1 MKLRILNLE
10 DNPNDTELALIELSK
25 EWPDVDI
32 IRVDTRDDFILSLEK
47 NNFDLILCDLSLPQ
61 FDGFSALSI
70 VINKY
75 PHIPFIFLSGAMGEE
90 SAIETLKKGATDF
103 IIKGRLFRLIPAVRR
118 ALEEAQKHKKQI
130 ETEEKIKNEMEI
142 TSHLL
147 MISEA
152 TAQITDINKLLKQ
165 IVSCGHEIM
174 KYEYCLIYLFN
185 KDTSTFRPVE
195 KYGLSSE
202 MNAGFMTEFLPYET
216 AFIQESLEK
225 KGINV
230 ISKLSKSNK
239 LSGAFSFIKDKETL
253 VVIPLFARQEPIGM
267 IFSFY
272 KEEMVFEERQKKIML
287 GIAHQAS
294 VAIDQ
299 ARLYRDSIERSIELS
314 ARVETIQVM
323 NEIDKSI
330 LSTLNIW
337 EILENVTHLV
347 SRLIPCEMS
356 NVFMVDKENEGF
368 IFAAGFGVRE
378 LSVGDLIPFHETS
391 STEILQSGKIEYI
404 ANLLDIKKRLSY
416 ENKLVN
422 EEFLSFIRIPLYI
435 RNDITA
441 VFSIGS
447 KRSAAF
453 SVENLST
460 LEKLS
465 DQVGVALQNAK
476 YLSDLEELFLGTV
489 KALSSTIDAKSPW
502 TQGHSVNV
510 TRLALQI
517 GEKMALSKKEL
528 KNLELGA
535 LLHDIGKLGTYES
548 ILNKPGKLTDEEY
561 SKIKEH
567 PEKGAE
573 ILSPITQLKN
583 IIPAIRHHHE
593 FYNGKGYPTGLKGN
607 EIPQIARIVC
617 VADSVDAMSFDRPYR
632 KAMPREEIINEL
644 KTQSGK
650 QFDPDIVDIF
660 LQIY

>member
-1 MKLRILNLE
+1 VKLRILNLE